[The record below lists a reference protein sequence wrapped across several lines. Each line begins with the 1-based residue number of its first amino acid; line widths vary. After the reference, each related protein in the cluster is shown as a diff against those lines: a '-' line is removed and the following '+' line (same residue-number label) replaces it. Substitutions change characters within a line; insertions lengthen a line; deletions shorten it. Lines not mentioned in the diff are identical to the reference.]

1 MVTAPAV
8 VRHGG
13 GCWLAGG
20 WLPDF
25 VRLGVPTEKV
35 ATDWRRGVAPS
46 VPEEL
51 FWAAAGPLVF
61 QP

>member
-1 MVTAPAV
+1 
-8 VRHGG
+8 
-13 GCWLAGG
+13 
-20 WLPDF
+20 